1 MTKEHVRGKSEDGI
15 IQNSEGLKRSKTH
28 SRREVLVGSA
38 AAGAL
43 VIVRGEPAA
52 AADAKKT
59 FTTGPSQYL
68 HRHRRWNATGQS
80 CHRRF
85 PKGHEGRHRPQR
97 QGRDARWLDAGE
109 VGRGDRV

>member
-68 HRHRRWNATGQS
+68 HRHRRLERYRPVLSPTLS
-80 CHRRF
+80 ERPRR
-85 PKGHEGRHRPQR
+85 PTSPSTPT
-97 QGRDARWLDAGE
+97 ARCALA
-109 VGRGDRV
+109 